1 MRPDDH
7 VIVMMAATQVAPMP
21 PRRGGAGAACPG
33 MPDQL
38 PLAGK
43 SILVIEDQSL
53 IAMSVEYSLNDA
65 GAATVTIAS
74 SVAQARAALM
84 KGPYD
89 AAVVDFRLP
98 DGDASVLINVLSERE
113 IPVVVTTGD
122 SFAQP
127 HLSKTVT
134 VLEKP
139 YSDRDLIKVM
149 TWLTRMQGERD
160 P

>member
-1 MRPDDH
+1 
-7 VIVMMAATQVAPMP
+7 
-21 PRRGGAGAACPG
+21 

-43 SILVIEDQSL
+43 SILVIEDESL
-53 IAMSVEYSLNDA
+53 IGMNVEYSLHQA

-74 SVAQARAALM
+74 SVVQAQAALI
-84 KGPYD
+84 KGQYD

-98 DGDASVLINVLSERE
+98 DSDASVLIDALSERE

-122 SFAQP
+122 SFVQAD
-127 HLSKTVT
+127 LSKRVA
-134 VLEKP
+134 VLRKP

-149 TWLTRMQGERD
+149 TWLARAPGERD

>member
-1 MRPDDH
+1 
-7 VIVMMAATQVAPMP
+7 
-21 PRRGGAGAACPG
+21 
-33 MPDQL
+33 MPDKL

-43 SILVIEDQSL
+43 SILVIEDESL
-53 IAMSVEYSLNDA
+53 IAMNVEYSLNEA

-74 SVAQARAALM
+74 SLAQAQTALM
-84 KGPYD
+84 NGSYD

-98 DGDASVLINVLSERE
+98 DGDANVLIDVLSGRE

-122 SFAQP
+122 SFVRAD
-127 HLSKTVT
+127 LRKRVA
-134 VLEKP
+134 VLRKP

-149 TWLTRMQGERD
+149 TWLARAPGERD